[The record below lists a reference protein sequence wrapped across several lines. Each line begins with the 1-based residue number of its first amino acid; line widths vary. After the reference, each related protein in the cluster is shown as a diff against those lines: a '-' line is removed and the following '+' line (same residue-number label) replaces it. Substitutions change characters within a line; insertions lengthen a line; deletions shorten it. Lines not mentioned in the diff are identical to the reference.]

1 MIFMGLNDLFRKLA
15 VKISIIVGSAWAF
28 ILALLIILLWASSG
42 PAFGF
47 SNTWQLFI
55 NTFTTIVT
63 LLMVFLIQNTQ
74 NRDSKAQHIKLDELL
89 RRMKGKTSDKFVN
102 LEELPDEEIEKMQTQ
117 FRKIHERYTEE
128 LLKRAKKRNVAKK
141 E

>member
-1 MIFMGLNDLFRKLA
+1 MKLNELFRRFA
-15 VKISIIVGSAWAF
+15 VKVSIIAGTAWAF
-28 ILALLIILLWASSG
+28 ILALLIIILWAGSG

-74 NRDSKAQHIKLDELL
+74 NRDSKALHIKLDELL
-89 RRMKGKTSDKFVN
+89 SRMGGKRSDKFVN
-102 LEELPDEEIEKMQTQ
+102 LEELPDEEIEKMQEK
-117 FRKIHERYTEE
+117 FRKLHDKYEKELAERR
-128 LLKRAKKRNVAKK
+128 KRRRFQ
-141 E
+141 